1 MRKLTSQKL
10 FRSRKW
16 RLVSVELWNKFAY
29 CPTWTLYNVWS
40 FHKHNSSRFMLIR
53 AFINVSESFNF
64 NKTAKAIFGQLL
76 NTFCNF
82 LYTLGNFLCILVNLY
97 THWATFCTHWAT
109 FCTHWATFY
118 THWAT
123 FYSNLLV
130 IWEVIIVVNVVAL
143 LLLTTLLSATTTS
156 IPQDIK
162 NFQTLQSDNDN
173 KMCRRRWWDME
184 RGLQFWKV

>member
-82 LYTLGNFLCILVNLY
+82 LYTLVNLY
-97 THWATFCTHWAT
+97 THWSTFIHIGQLFVHIGQLFVHIGQLFIHIGQLFTQT
-109 FCTHWATFY
+109 FW
-118 THWAT
+118 
-123 FYSNLLV
+123 S
-130 IWEVIIVVNVVAL
+130 IEKL
-143 LLLTTLLSATTTS
+143 LLLWTLWHCCCWQHCCQQQQQAFHK
-156 IPQDIK
+156 I
-162 NFQTLQSDNDN
+162 
-173 KMCRRRWWDME
+173 
-184 RGLQFWKV
+184 

>member
-64 NKTAKAIFGQLL
+64 NKTADFWPTFKHILQLFIYIGQLFMHIGQPL
-76 NTFCNF
+76 YTLGNF
-82 LYTLGNFLCILVNLY
+82 LYTLGNFLYTLGNFLY
-97 THWATFCTHWAT
+97 TLGNFLLKPSGHLRSYYCCERCGTAAVDNTVV
-109 FCTHWATFY
+109 
-118 THWAT
+118 
-123 FYSNLLV
+123 SN
-130 IWEVIIVVNVVAL
+130 NNKHS
-143 LLLTTLLSATTTS
+143 TRYKKLSNS
-156 IPQDIK
+156 SKWQR
-162 NFQTLQSDNDN
+162 Q
-173 KMCRRRWWDME
+173 
-184 RGLQFWKV
+184 